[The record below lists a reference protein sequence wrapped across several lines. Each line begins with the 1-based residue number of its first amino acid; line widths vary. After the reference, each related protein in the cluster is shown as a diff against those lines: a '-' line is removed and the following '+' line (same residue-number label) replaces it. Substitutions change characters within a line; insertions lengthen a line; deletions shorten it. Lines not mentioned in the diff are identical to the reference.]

1 MMLLRSVALLAVLSS
16 CATAFV
22 VPGNSRPQDVSLCA
36 TAKDIESIR
45 KKEFV
50 ALMASELGYS
60 KTEAE
65 AALLC
70 TLEIISGSL
79 VDGKKIVFPGF
90 GTFEPRTRSARKGRN
105 PKTGEEIQIKASVG
119 AGFSA
124 AKGLKDK
131 LNGRE

>member
-1 MMLLRSVALLAVLSS
+1 MMLLRSVALLAALSS

-70 TLEIISGSL
+70 TLEIISGVSL
-79 VDGKKIVFPGF
+79 VCAMSVCLFDSFFMIPCLLPFVVMDAQSS
-90 GTFEPRTRSARKGRN
+90 TAIATIRKR
-105 PKTGEEIQIKASVG
+105 PMASNVQL
-119 AGFSA
+119 AT
-124 AKGLKDK
+124 L
-131 LNGRE
+131 LTHQYI